1 MEGVECWTHRIP
13 HEFSP
18 QTGTGAQVAILDH
31 IYRWETIT
39 REEITSAWREK
50 CWKDLLAVH
59 LHTMAPLRYK
69 EAYNDLCQTWDQIT
83 NTTVQ

>member
-1 MEGVECWTHRIP
+1 MLDTSDPARILAADRNWRP
-13 HEFSP
+13 SNL
-18 QTGTGAQVAILDH
+18 VAILDH

-39 REEITSAWREK
+39 QEEIMSAWREK

-59 LHTMAPLRYK
+59 LHTMAHLRYK

-83 NTTVQ
+83 NTPVQ